1 LYKNLD
7 KTNSQVYLKELLV
20 NYGDFQKGGENDDD
34 EDDDEPE
41 AMDVDGEENS
51 TKKSF
56 DKLQFNF
63 VSLKQILLAKDV
75 RNNLINFIYNYRLK
89 SQKKSQKRLLTHSSQ
104 TT

>member
-7 KTNSQVYLKELLV
+7 SSNREVYLKQLLV
-20 NYGDFQKGGENDDD
+20 NYGDFQKDDD
-34 EDDDEPE
+34 EDEDADADE

-63 VSLKQILLAKDV
+63 VSLKQILLSKDV
-75 RNNLINFIYNYRLK
+75 SLLVLI
-89 SQKKSQKRLLTHSSQ
+89 
-104 TT
+104 